1 MFGFNKSPTHGFP
14 NKPTCV
20 AWDPEL
26 KLLVLGTRTGGLR
39 LFGQPGVELV
49 GQHENEAEV
58 AVEQIVIVP
67 GQGRMVTVT
76 ADNTLHMWE
85 INDNRL
91 VEVSKTHM
99 EGRLKKV
106 TVCCLESA
114 RSVATLL
121 AMCCSV

>member
-49 GQHENEAEV
+49 GQAVVLQQAQLLGGQAQERGAEPLV
-58 AVEQIVIVP
+58 
-67 GQGRMVTVT
+67 G
-76 ADNTLHMWE
+76 LHMFLQVVLHAVCSGNNGATIRRGWWCT
-85 INDNRL
+85 RTAWL
-91 VEVSKTHM
+91 VNW
-99 EGRLKKV
+99 
-106 TVCCLESA
+106 
-114 RSVATLL
+114 
-121 AMCCSV
+121 